1 MSTSLTVAVI
11 VSCIGGGLIAGVFF
25 AFASFVMPALRRL
38 PPALGIAA
46 MQSINRA
53 AIRPVFIV
61 VLFGTAVLSIG
72 STVWALIDFSG
83 IAGLWMIVGSASYLL
98 GVIGLTAFYHVP
110 LNEELARTLPT
121 AQDAEATWERY
132 VLRWSV
138 GNHIRTV
145 AAVVAVTA
153 FTIAITV
160 G

>member
-11 VSCIGGGLIAGVFF
+11 VSCIGSGLIAGVFF
-25 AFASFVMPALRRL
+25 AFSSFVMPALARL
-38 PPALGIAA
+38 PTALGIAA
-46 MQSINRA
+46 MQTINHT
-53 AIRPVFIV
+53 AIRPVFIA
-61 VLFGTAVLSIG
+61 VLFGTAMVSIG
-72 STVWALIDFSG
+72 STVWALVDFSG
-83 IAGLWMIVGSASYLL
+83 AAALWMVGGSVSYLL

-121 AQDAEATWERY
+121 GEDAAATWERY

-138 GNHIRTV
+138 GNHIRTI